1 MPELPDIVVY
11 LEALGPRVLGRPLE
25 ALRIP
30 SPFLLRT
37 VDPPVADVTGR
48 VVRALG
54 RLGKRIV
61 FRLDDDYFVVLHLM
75 IAGRLRWKP
84 RGAAIPRRYGL
95 AAFDLPNGAPL
106 LPAASKRH
114 RASIHLARGDSA
126 L

>member
-11 LEALGPRVLGRPLE
+11 LEALGPRVVGRPLE

-48 VVRALG
+48 VVQELR

-61 FRLDDDYFVVLHLM
+61 FRLDDAYFIVLHLM
-75 IAGRLRWKP
+75 IAGRPPWQ
-84 RGAAIPRRYGL
+84 PRRAPDPPRL
-95 AAFDLPNGAPL
+95 RPPTFAFP
-106 LPAASKRH
+106 H
-114 RASIHLARGDSA
+114 
-126 L
+126 

>member
-11 LEALGPRVLGRPLE
+11 LEALGPRVVGRPLE

-30 SPFLLRT
+30 SPLLLRT

-95 AAFDLPNGAPL
+95 AAFDFSHGTL
-106 LPAASKRH
+106 LVTEASKKH
-114 RASIHLARGDSA
+114 RASLHVVRGDA
-126 L
+126 